1 MTSEEQQQLNT
12 LRSQLD
18 FANRTTEEIRSQLTS
33 ALGESDREGRLYR
46 NLFWGLLLLV
56 ALGAIFNLLAR

>member
-1 MTSEEQQQLNT
+1 MSADEQQQIDT

-18 FANRTTEEIRSQLTS
+18 FANQNAEEIRSHLTS

-46 NLFWGLLLLV
+46 NLFWCLLLIV
-56 ALGAIFNLLAR
+56 ALVTIIKLLER